1 MIDIRSMT
9 TEALEGLMESLG
21 EPKYRAGQVFGWLHA
36 KHAESFAEMSNLP
49 ASARAALDSACY
61 IDSPALLEKQAS
73 PNGTVKFLF
82 GLKDGNRVES
92 VLMAYRHGNSLC
104 VSTQAGCKMGCAFC
118 ASTLAG
124 LARDLSPAEMLG
136 QVYAAEKH
144 SGARVSS
151 IVLMG
156 IGEPLDN
163 YDNTLAFLKLIS
175 HKNGQNLS
183 LRHVSLSTCGLV
195 DKIDRLAEEKLGLT
209 LSVSLHAAEDKLRS
223 SLMPINRRWGAADL
237 IAACKRYF
245 KATGRRIS
253 FEYALIDGVN
263 DTPAHAKALVARLK
277 GFPCHVNLIPLNE
290 VKERGWHK
298 SPPKAVAAFQAA
310 LTAAGLNATVRREL
324 GTGISAACGQLRH
337 NSTLEVMPE

>member
-1 MIDIRSMT
+1 MT
-9 TEALEGLMESLG
+9 TEKLASLVESLG
-21 EPKYRAGQVFGWLHA
+21 EPKYRAGQIFNWLHA
-36 KHAESFAEMSNLP
+36 KHAGSFAEMTNL
-49 ASARAALDSACY
+49 SAALRAALESSCY
-61 IDSPALLEKQAS
+61 IGSLRLLEKQVS

-82 GLKDGNRVES
+82 ELNDGNRVES

-118 ASTLAG
+118 ASTIGG
-124 LARDLSPAEMLG
+124 LARNLTPAEMLG
-136 QVYAAEKH
+136 QVYAAEKLT
-144 SGARVSS
+144 GGRVSN

-163 YDNTLAFLKLIS
+163 YDNTLDFLKIIS

-195 DKIDRLAEEKLGLT
+195 DKIEALAKEKLGLT
-209 LSVSLHAAEDKLRS
+209 LSVSLHAAEDELRS
-223 SLMPINRRWGAADL
+223 RLMPVNRRWGVDAL

-245 KATGRRIS
+245 EATGRRIS

-263 DTPAHAKALVARLK
+263 DTPEHAKALIARLK

-290 VKERGWHK
+290 VKERGYHK
-298 SPPKAVAAFQAA
+298 SPPKAVAAFLAA
-310 LTAAGLNATVRREL
+310 LTAAGLNATTRREL
-324 GTGISAACGQLRH
+324 GTGISAACGQLRL
-337 NSTLEVMPE
+337 NGQLTMDN